1 MNAENTD
8 RTSRSHA
15 PRKSG
20 FTLVELLVVLVI
32 LIVIGTIA
40 AQNFGSEPDKAK
52 VKATRVSFGSLETA
66 LERFKIDCGRYP
78 TEEEGLDALM
88 TAPEGLEADWGPAS
102 YLKKERDIR
111 DAWGNGYAYQAPGPN
126 GEAFAITSF
135 GADGAEGGESF
146 NADLSNNDE

>member
-1 MNAENTD
+1 MKKED
-8 RTSRSHA
+8 K
-15 PRKSG
+15 RKKHSTSG

-40 AQNFGSEPDKAK
+40 IGNFGSEPDKAK
-52 VKATRVSFGSLETA
+52 VKATRVSFGSIETA

-78 TEEEGLDALM
+78 TEEEGLYALM
-88 TAPEGLEADWGPAS
+88 QSPEGLEMDWGPES

-111 DAWGNGYAYQAPGPN
+111 DAWDNDYLYMSPGSD
-126 GEAFAITSF
+126 GGAFEIISLC
-135 GADGAEGGESF
+135 ADGAEGGESF

>member
-1 MNAENTD
+1 MNKQKRHLQA
-8 RTSRSHA
+8 
-15 PRKSG
+15 G

-40 AQNFGSEPDKAK
+40 VQNFGSEPDKAR
-52 VKATRVSFGSLETA
+52 VKATRVSFSSIETA

-78 TEEEGLDALM
+78 SEEEGLSALM
-88 TAPEGLEADWGPAS
+88 QVPEDLEMDWGPES

-111 DAWGNGYAYQAPGPN
+111 DAWGNDYVYLSPASDGS
-126 GEAFAITSF
+126 AFEIISL

-146 NADLSNNDE
+146 NADLSSNDE

>member
-1 MNAENTD
+1 MQNETNRRENNN
-8 RTSRSHA
+8 RR
-15 PRKSG
+15 SG

-52 VKATRVSFGSLETA
+52 IKATRVSFGSLETA

-78 TEEEGLDALM
+78 TEEEGLSALM
-88 TAPEGLEADWGPAS
+88 QAPEDLEMDWGPDS
-102 YLKKERDIR
+102 YLKKDRDIR
-111 DAWGNGYAYQAPGPN
+111 DAWDNDYVYLNPGSN
-126 GEAFAITSF
+126 GEAFEIISL
-135 GADGAEGGESF
+135 GADGAEGGEGF

>member
-1 MNAENTD
+1 MKKEN
-8 RTSRSHA
+8 R
-15 PRKSG
+15 RKRNSTSG

-78 TEEEGLDALM
+78 TEEEGLNALM
-88 TAPEGLEADWGPAS
+88 AAPEGLEADWGPGS

-111 DAWGNGYAYQAPGPN
+111 DAWGNGYAYQSPGPN
-126 GEAFAITSF
+126 GEAFVITSF

-146 NADLSNNDE
+146 NADLSNSDE